1 MTRINTNVSSSIAQA
16 NLARSQS
23 ALQVSLQ
30 RLSTG
35 LRINVGKDDP
45 AGLIASENLRSN
57 ITSLERA
64 ITNSERA
71 NQLIATADSALG
83 QVSSL
88 LNDIRGL
95 VSEAANT
102 GAVSDEQIQADQLQ
116 VDSSLEAIDRIAK
129 TTTFQGRKLLDG
141 SLDFTTTTVSNVLT
155 QATAQIGSRNGSFA
169 NGLVSATGANN
180 DLVITALSANAAGNS
195 YSVQFTTGGPAS
207 GATISVDTTNKA
219 IQITISGAI
228 TASEIVQALSANA
241 TFSSLFSVS
250 VATGDS
256 GIGTIN
262 ATAGRPAA
270 VQLSGGAAT
279 DIIRLSAATAGTGPN
294 SYTIAFTSGSTE
306 TAALSGSSYLI
317 TVTAGSTISTV
328 ANVISASGIF
338 NATVSGSEF
347 GAISAGTAVATQVTG
362 GANYG
367 AKLQDLRIDQ
377 ANFGSQS
384 SIAVEV
390 QVDAQATQ
398 GQLTYSGG
406 TLSADLVLEVGG
418 LSGFEVFNFG
428 SANSITQIRDAVNL
442 VTDATGV
449 SASISG
455 SDLVFKS
462 SEFGT
467 KAFVSVRALNNASF
481 STYDTGSASTGR
493 DAGSDIRARINGVA
507 ATGDGLVASINT
519 STLDL
524 SFKASAY
531 LSAGSTAS
539 FTITGGGAN
548 FQLGP
553 DVVSNQQ
560 ARLGVQGVSTA
571 TLGGSSGQL
580 FQLRTGGIKALATD
594 TKGAAAVVDQVISKV
609 TSLRGRLG
617 AFQKTTL
624 ETNIF
629 TLTDTLQALTD
640 AQSSIRDADFAR
652 ETANLTRSQ
661 ILVQS
666 GTSVLTIANQN
677 PQQVLALLR

>member
-1 MTRINTNVSSSIAQA
+1 VS
-16 NLARSQS
+16 N
-23 ALQVSLQ
+23 
-30 RLSTG
+30 
-35 LRINVGKDDP
+35 
-45 AGLIASENLRSN
+45 
-57 ITSLERA
+57 
-64 ITNSERA
+64 
-71 NQLIATADSALG
+71 
-83 QVSSL
+83 
-88 LNDIRGL
+88 
-95 VSEAANT
+95 
-102 GAVSDEQIQADQLQ
+102 EQIQANQLQ

-141 SLDFTTTTVSNVLT
+141 SLDFTTTSVADVVTA
-155 QATAQIGSRNGSFA
+155 ATAQIGSNHGAFA
-169 NGLVSATGANN
+169 NVLVSAAGANN
-180 DLVITALSANAAGNS
+180 DFVITALSANAVGNS
-195 YSVQFTTGGPAS
+195 YSVQFTTGGPAA
-207 GATISVDTTNKA
+207 GAVVSVDTTNKA
-219 IQITISGAI
+219 IQINISAANTAEAI
-228 TASEIVQALSANA
+228 VSVLNA
-241 TFSSLFSVS
+241 TSAFTALFSAS
-250 VATGDS
+250 LATGND
-256 GIGTIN
+256 GTGTIDAAAAN
-262 ATAGRPAA
+262 RPQV
-270 VQLSGGAAT
+270 VQFSGGRAT
-279 DIIRLSAATAGTGPN
+279 DIISLTAVTAGTGPN
-294 SYTIAFTSGSTE
+294 SYTISLINGGTGTHSAT
-306 TAALSGSSYLI
+306 LSGNNFQ
-317 TVTAGSTISTV
+317 VTFTANSNINTIKDL
-328 ANVISASGIF
+328 ISASGLF
-338 NATVSGSEF
+338 TATISGTEY
-347 GAISAGTAVATQVTG
+347 GGISAGTTIASQVTG
-362 GANYG
+362 GTNNG

-390 QVDAQATQ
+390 QIDAQATQ

-406 TLSADLVLEVGG
+406 SLTSDLVLEVGG

-428 SANSITQIRDAVNL
+428 SGNTITQIRDAVNL

-467 KAFVSVRALNNASF
+467 KAFVSVRSLNTTTFAA
-481 STYDTGSASTGR
+481 YDTGNSLTTR

-524 SFKASAY
+524 SFKANSY

-560 ARLGVQGVSTA
+560 ARLGIQGVNTA
-571 TLGGSSGQL
+571 TLGGTSGQL
-580 FQLRTGGIKALATD
+580 YQLRTGGTKALSID

-629 TLTDTLQALTD
+629 TLTDTLTALTD